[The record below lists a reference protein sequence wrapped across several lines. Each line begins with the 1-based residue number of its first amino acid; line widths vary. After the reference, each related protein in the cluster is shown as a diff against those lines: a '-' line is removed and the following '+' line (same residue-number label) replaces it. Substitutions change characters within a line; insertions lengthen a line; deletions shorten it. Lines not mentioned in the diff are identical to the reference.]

1 MKSCLETFVD
11 VLYGKSLKEAS
22 TKELYN
28 ALAKVVVK
36 NVEKNWDET
45 RNLNNKRC
53 GYLSAEFLIGRM
65 IYANLLN
72 AGMLDEAK
80 YILEQNNIDINV
92 FEEVEDAALGN
103 GGLGR
108 LAACYLESAA
118 TENILLDGYGLRYRY
133 GLFKQSFKNGFQNEE
148 ADDWLKWG
156 DPFSKRVEDDTV
168 IVHFKDMDIKAVP
181 YDMPVIGYHSKVV
194 NTLRLWQS
202 EAIKEFD
209 FKEFDNMEG
218 IKTNDEAYKAKEIT
232 YVLYPNDNT
241 LEGKKLRLRQE
252 YFMVS
257 ASLQDMLKKFKKLNL
272 TFKELP
278 NYYIWQLNDTH
289 PTLAIPEMIRLLK
302 NEGLSFDESLKIVRK
317 MFNFTNHTIMA
328 EALEQW
334 PIEMLEELIPDVL
347 KEIKLI
353 EEDLEK
359 NLDKNKYFII
369 KNNKVNMAYLAIYV
383 SEHVNGVAAIHT
395 EILKN
400 NTFKEWYEVY
410 PYKFVN
416 VTNGV
421 TPRRWLALNNESL
434 SKLIT
439 SRIGDGWVKDL
450 GELAKLKGIENDEEF
465 LKDFITSRNINK
477 IRLANYIEKHEGIDI
492 PVNYMFDIQ
501 IKRLHEYKRQLLN
514 ALSILYLAFEI
525 KEGNL
530 NDYKPTVF
538 IFGAK
543 SAPGYYMAKQ
553 IIKLINTIADYVNN
567 DSVISKKIK
576 VCFVQN
582 YNVSYAEKLVSAA
595 DLSEQISMAGMEAS
609 GTGNMKFM
617 INGTPTLG
625 TLDGANVEIA
635 AEAGKS
641 NNYIFGLTVEEV
653 AALKKNYKPELFVEN
668 NPKLKH
674 VLNALIDGTLNA
686 KFEEIYD
693 SLLKGNEPD
702 RYLVLADFNSY
713 IEMKLFANKEYQSK
727 EYYKKCIVNMYSSY
741 KFSSDRSIKDYN
753 ELIWKL

>member
-1 MKSCLETFVD
+1 MKSYLETLVD
-11 VLYGKSLKEAS
+11 ALYDKSLKEAN

-28 ALAKVVVK
+28 AMAKVIVK
-36 NVEKNWDET
+36 NIEKDWEET
-45 RNLNNKRC
+45 KHLNKKRC

-72 AGMLDEAK
+72 ADMLEEAK
-80 YILEQNNIDINV
+80 KTLKENNIDINV

-118 TENILLDGYGLRYRY
+118 TEGVLLDGYGLRYRF

-156 DPFSKRVEDDTV
+156 DPFSKRVEDDKV
-168 IVHFKDMDIKAVP
+168 LVHFSDLDVVAVP

-202 EAIKEFD
+202 EALKDFD
-209 FKEFDNMEG
+209 FKEFDNMKG
-218 IKTNDEAYKAKEIT
+218 TKTNDEAYKAKEIT

-241 LEGKKLRLRQE
+241 LDGKKLRLRQE

-272 TFKELP
+272 SLSELP

-289 PTLAIPEMIRLLK
+289 PTLAIPEMMRLLRK
-302 NEGLSFDESLKIVRK
+302 EGLNFSESLKIVRK

-347 KEIKLI
+347 EEIKLLQ
-353 EEDLEK
+353 EDLEK
-359 NLDKNKYFII
+359 NLDKKKYFII
-369 KNNKVNMAYLAIYV
+369 KNGHVNMAYLAIYV
-383 SEHVNGVAAIHT
+383 SSHVNGVAAIHT
-395 EILKN
+395 EILKD

-410 PYKFVN
+410 PEKFVN

-421 TPRRWLALNNESL
+421 TPRRWLALNNPSL

-439 SRIGDGWVKDL
+439 SKIGDGWVKNL
-450 GELAKLKGIENDEEF
+450 EELSKLKGIENDEEF
-465 LKDFITSRNINK
+465 LKEFITTRNTNK
-477 IRLANYIEKHEGIDI
+477 VRLANYIEKHEGVEL

-514 ALSILYLAFEI
+514 ALSILYLANEI

-530 NDYKPTVF
+530 IDFKPTVF

-567 DSVISKKIK
+567 DPVLNKKIK

-582 YNVSYAEKLVSAA
+582 YNVSYAEKLVCAA

-635 AEAGKS
+635 AEAGKN

-653 AALKKNYKPELFVEN
+653 EALKKNYKPEAFVAN
-668 NPKLKH
+668 NPKLKK
-674 VLNALIDGTLNA
+674 VLESLIDGTLNY
-686 KFEEIYD
+686 KFTEIYD
-693 SLLKGNEPD
+693 SLLKGNDPD

-713 IEMKLFANKEYQSK
+713 VEMKLFANKEYQTK
-727 EYYKKCIVNMYSSY
+727 DYYKKCIVNMYSSY
-741 KFSSDRSIKDYN
+741 KFSSDRSIRDYN

>member
-218 IKTNDEAYKAKEIT
+218 VKTNDEAYKAKEIT

-465 LKDFITSRNINK
+465 LKDFIASRNINK

-530 NDYKPTVF
+530 IDYKPTVF

-653 AALKKNYKPELFVEN
+653 DALKKNYKPELFVEN

>member
-1 MKSCLETFVD
+1 MKSYFEAFFD
-11 VLYGKSLKEAS
+11 ALYSKPIKEAT

-28 ALAKVVVK
+28 ALSKLVVK
-36 NVEKNWDET
+36 KVSKNWEET
-45 RNLNNKRC
+45 KGLQKKRC

-65 IYANLLN
+65 IYANMLN
-72 AGMLDEAK
+72 ADMLDEVK
-80 YILEQNNIDINV
+80 KILSDNNIDINA

-118 TENILLDGYGLRYRY
+118 TEKVLLDGYGLRYRY
-133 GLFKQSFKNGFQNEE
+133 GLFKQSFVDGFQNEE

-156 DPFSKRVEDDTV
+156 DPFSKRVEDEKV
-168 IVHFKDMDIKAVP
+168 IVHFEDMDVLAIP
-181 YDMPVIGYHSKVV
+181 YDMPVIGYHSNIV

-202 EAIKEFD
+202 EPLKGFD
-209 FKEFDNMEG
+209 FKAFDDMKGEKNAIE
-218 IKTNDEAYKAKEIT
+218 DYKAKEIT

-241 LEGKKLRLRQE
+241 IEGKKLRLRQE

-257 ASLQDMLKKFKKLNL
+257 ASLQDMLRRFKKLNL
-272 TFKELP
+272 NLNELP

-289 PTLAIPEMIRLLK
+289 PTLAIPEMLRLLRL
-302 NEGLSFDESLKIVRK
+302 EGLDFSESLKIVKK

-328 EALEQW
+328 EALEVW
-334 PIEMLEELIPDVL
+334 PTSMLNELIPDVL
-347 KEIKLI
+347 KEIKLLQ
-353 EEDLEK
+353 EDLSN
-359 NLDKNKYFII
+359 NLKNKDLFII
-369 KNNKVNMAYLAIYV
+369 KDERVNMAYLAIYV
-383 SEHVNGVAAIHT
+383 SSYVNGVAAIHT

-400 NTFKEWYEVY
+400 NTFKEWYSVY
-410 PYKFVN
+410 PNKFVN

-421 TPRRWLALNNESL
+421 TPRRWLALNNPDL

-439 SRIGDGWVKDL
+439 SKIGDGWIKNL
-450 GELAKLKGIENDEEF
+450 EELDKLKGIEEDDNFIKE
-465 LKDFITSRNINK
+465 FITARNINK
-477 IRLANYIEKHEGIDI
+477 IKLADYILKHENIDL
-492 PVNYMFDIQ
+492 PVNFIFDIQ

-514 ALSILYLAFEI
+514 ALSIIYLANEI
-525 KEGNL
+525 KNGNL
-530 NDYKPTVF
+530 KDFKPTVF

-553 IIKLINTIADYVNN
+553 IIKLINTIAIKINN
-567 DSVISKKIK
+567 DKELNNKIK

-582 YNVSYAEKLVSAA
+582 YNVSYAEKLVCAA

-617 INGTPTLG
+617 INGTPTIG

-635 AEAGKS
+635 NEAGRE
-641 NNYIFGLTVEEV
+641 NNYIFGLTVTEV
-653 AALKKNYKPELFVEN
+653 EKLKKNYNPNDYVEN
-668 NPKLKH
+668 NLKLKK
-674 VLNALIDGTLNA
+674 VLESLIDGSLGY
-686 KFEEIYD
+686 KFKDIYD
-693 SLLKGNEPD
+693 SLLKGNDPD

-713 IEMKLFANKEYQSK
+713 IEARIKANNEYGTK
-727 EYYKKCIVNMYSSY
+727 EYYKKCIINMYSSK

-753 ELIWKL
+753 KLIWKI